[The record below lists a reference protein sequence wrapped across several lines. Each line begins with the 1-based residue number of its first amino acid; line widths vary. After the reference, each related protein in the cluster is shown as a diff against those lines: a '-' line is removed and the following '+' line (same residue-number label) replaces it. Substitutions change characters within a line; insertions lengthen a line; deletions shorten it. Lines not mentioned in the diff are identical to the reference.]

1 VIILYGSQ
9 LYGKVD
15 HVPGLFYVVTTF
27 GHIWYFP
34 LIPTG
39 SYLIIDDGTDE
50 NGVQITMSMKSVL
63 MGWMRAFSFVIGAIL
78 LIVGVSTM
86 MAPFADPVVT
96 ATQLLGGAGLI
107 GLGIVSYYVI
117 GIGRERAA
125 WVAECAGL
133 NPAFVHDHFDQLEG
147 KPPGPSE
154 HSQPDFSQLDE
165 AVKRWNPKL

>member
-1 VIILYGSQ
+1 MVIIWGSQ
-9 LYGKVD
+9 FYGKVD

-27 GHIWYFP
+27 GHIWYLP

-39 SYLIIDDGTDE
+39 SYLIIDDGTGE
-50 NGVQITMSMKSVL
+50 NGMQITMSMKSVL
-63 MGWMRAFSFVIGAIL
+63 MGWGRALSFV
-78 LIVGVSTM
+78 VGVILILVGLGNQGPGSD
-86 MAPFADPVVT
+86 PFAST
-96 ATQLLGGAGLI
+96 TQLAGGAALI
-107 GLGIVSYYVI
+107 GMGIVSYYVI

-125 WVAECAGL
+125 WVAESAGL

-147 KPPGPSE
+147 KPPGPRD